1 MKKLFFL
8 FTLSLLMVS
17 MAWGQGS
24 EDFENHSLSGTS
36 YVDGSFVGNNSITW
50 NYVQVTGEQDY
61 PITNKGILL
70 RRSGANSKIYSSTV
84 SGGIGSFSVQMRK
97 AFTGTGDRQVA
108 LYINSTHVADSQT
121 FGSESGDDATIHTF
135 SVNNINIAGD
145 IVIEVRHITGGS
157 SNGQLVLDNL
167 TWTGYTAGS
176 NTPPDAPLAAAA
188 TNVENDSFTA
198 NWSTVE
204 GATGFKLDV
213 YRMVEGG
220 YATDLFISEYIEG
233 SSSNKYIEIYNGT
246 GSSVDLSNYKLE
258 LYSNGASTAT
268 NSVILSGSLEH
279 DASVVY
285 KNSSAA
291 LTLPIGVTAT
301 VNSAVN
307 FSGNDAV
314 ALGNFGQHGLR
325 AAGMREKLEQRGKES
340 KS

>member
-1 MKKLFFL
+1 
-8 FTLSLLMVS
+8 
-17 MAWGQGS
+17 
-24 EDFENHSLSGTS
+24 
-36 YVDGSFVGNNSITW
+36 
-50 NYVQVTGEQDY
+50 
-61 PITNKGILL
+61 
-70 RRSGANSKIYSSTV
+70 
-84 SGGIGSFSVQMRK
+84 
-97 AFTGTGDRQVA
+97 
-108 LYINSTHVADSQT
+108 
-121 FGSESGDDATIHTF
+121 
-135 SVNNINIAGD
+135 
-145 IVIEVRHITGGS
+145 
-157 SNGQLVLDNL
+157 
-167 TWTGYTAGS
+167 
-176 NTPPDAPLAAAA
+176 
-188 TNVENDSFTA
+188 VENDSFTA

-246 GSSVDLSNYKLE
+246 GSSIDLSNYKLE